1 MKQPIFFY
9 FVHYADKHDEIIYST
24 YIHDKSCKLLT
35 NFLQYYCKKL
45 VSNLNLSNYMEN
57 KGNNYLILKRLWLPN
72 SLSLLLQDDTL
83 REISQTP
90 GLLETTLISLIYI
103 TFTAPFQ
110 LPAEEWKKIMEE
122 TMKEV
127 EKVENDFTTKCGLV
141 KVCLY
146 FQTKC
151 LPDDQL

>member
-1 MKQPIFFY
+1 M
-9 FVHYADKHDEIIYST
+9 EI
-24 YIHDKSCKLLT
+24 
-35 NFLQYYCKKL
+35 
-45 VSNLNLSNYMEN
+45 MR
-57 KGNNYLILKRLWLPN
+57 NNYLILKRLWLPN
-72 SLSLLLQDDTL
+72 GLSLLLQDDTL

-90 GLLETTLISLIYI
+90 GLLKTTLISLIYI

-127 EKVENDFTTKCGLV
+127 EKVENDFTTKCASV